1 MASEGGVSRPD
12 ALDAP
17 AIRVVLADDSYLVRE
32 ALSHVLSTADRID
45 VVAACADRDSL
56 MRAIEAEHP
65 DVVVTDIRMPPSDS
79 DEGLRVAAT
88 LRETHPQIGVVVL
101 SQFAEPRYGLALLDS
116 GPDRRAYL
124 LKEQV
129 QHGGQL
135 VSAIEAV
142 AAGGSV
148 IDGKLVKALVAA
160 RNRAG
165 RSPLAELTSRELEI
179 LTLVARGHSNQAIA
193 DEVFLTKRAVEK
205 HINAIFL
212 KLELTYATDVSRR
225 VKAALIYL
233 AESETS

>member
-1 MASEGGVSRPD
+1 
-12 ALDAP
+12 
-17 AIRVVLADDSYLVRE
+17 
-32 ALSHVLSTADRID
+32 
-45 VVAACADRDSL
+45 
-56 MRAIEAEHP
+56 
-65 DVVVTDIRMPPSDS
+65 MPPSDS

-88 LRETHPQIGVVVL
+88 LRETHAQIGVVVL

-124 LKEQV
+124 LKERV

-148 IDGKLVKALVAA
+148 IDGKLVEALVTA

-165 RSPLAELTSRELEI
+165 RSPLAELTPRELEI

-193 DEVFLTKRAVEK
+193 DELVLTKRAVEK

-212 KLELTYATDVSRR
+212 KLDLTYATDISRR